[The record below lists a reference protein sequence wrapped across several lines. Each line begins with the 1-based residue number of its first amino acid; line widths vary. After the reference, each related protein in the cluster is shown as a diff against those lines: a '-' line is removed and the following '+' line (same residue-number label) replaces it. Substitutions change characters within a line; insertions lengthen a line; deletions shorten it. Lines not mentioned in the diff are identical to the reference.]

1 MAKRKKRGPPRRAKT
16 SYAEELHRKK
26 ALGFEIVSDWTAQL
40 CLDTLAMVLNDPD
53 VMGRDTFGAKRLMR
67 ICEAFNEKYAVTKLA
82 LRDHEDSDYIR
93 AKIDQ
98 AQAKIFGP
106 DYLHWQD
113 RYPYWDERDTY

>member
-1 MAKRKKRGPPRRAKT
+1 MAKKKRTGLPQRGKNA
-16 SYAEELHRKK
+16 YAAELTRKR
-26 ALGFEIVSDWTAQL
+26 ALGYEIVSDWTAQL

-53 VMGRDTFGAKRLMR
+53 VMGRDAFGAKRLMR

>member
-1 MAKRKKRGPPRRAKT
+1 MAKRKKRGPPQRAKT

-67 ICEAFNEKYAVTKLA
+67 VCEAFKEKYAVTKLA

-106 DYLHWQD
+106 DYLRWQD